1 MREFPAVCG
10 TRTSVVGGRRW
21 ARRPVAGA
29 AGVGDDTRYAL
40 ENTAVSVQVVDDLP
54 AVTAPTGRLGSVVVQ
69 RDLP

>member
-1 MREFPAVCG
+1 M
-10 TRTSVVGGRRW
+10 
-21 ARRPVAGA
+21 AGA
-29 AGVGDDTRYAL
+29 AVVGDDTRYAL